1 MVCLKE
7 AAGYGKNILYISF
20 LEKISGLDIIENLL
34 DCKLTQII
42 CRDQADLE
50 RVVSS
55 CHKQFDIV
63 IGGSSTILIAKKYG
77 MPVVESKTPEEVIV
91 SSIDDAISV
100 IHANREEQKKAVN
113 FRCIIDSVS
122 EGVISFDLAGKMT
135 NINNAAKSLLKLT
148 IRRYPRQ
155 GREHFQ
161 ETLSLQGHP
170 ESKAGPGPNRRF
182 E

>member
-1 MVCLKE
+1 MKRIKIGVVCASRSVVDTAKRIAEQKGLDIDGVYVGLDAAIPVARRMERDGAEAILARGGTLRLVRENVRIPVLSFPQSATDIMACLKE

-50 RVVSS
+50 RVMAS

-77 MPVVESKTPEEVIV
+77 MPVVESK
-91 SSIDDAISV
+91 
-100 IHANREEQKKAVN
+100 
-113 FRCIIDSVS
+113 
-122 EGVISFDLAGKMT
+122 
-135 NINNAAKSLLKLT
+135 
-148 IRRYPRQ
+148 
-155 GREHFQ
+155 
-161 ETLSLQGHP
+161 
-170 ESKAGPGPNRRF
+170 
-182 E
+182 